1 MNPPFPPAAAPRSPL
16 PLAGEGQGEGRR
28 LLRFAALATL
38 LLSLT
43 ILPPAHAAESPSPQ
57 MSRLSGTMTPS
68 PEGMRAEKQL
78 DEWRFTEGE
87 AALTELERTQGA
99 TAEALYLRGY
109 AHFLAGDYA
118 AALVKLR
125 AGSDAAP
132 EDPNIK
138 SLGALAE
145 AADKAI
151 KGHREQRSPHFV
163 LRFPPEDAVLA
174 EYALETLESALAALK
189 ADLGFV
195 PQRPITVD
203 IYRSPSDLAAVST
216 LTEAEVQ
223 RTGTIALCK
232 WARLMATSPRALSYG
247 YPWLDTL
254 AHELVHYAVSSLTRD
269 QTPVWL
275 QEGLAKFLER
285 RWRDNPD
292 AKLPPAMQH
301 QLARALAT
309 GKLISFDRMHPSM
322 AKLPTAEDASLAF
335 AEVVTAIASLHAG
348 GGMEALRTAIT
359 AVRDGTD
366 AKTAVARAAGGSWGD
381 FERNWKAF
389 MVAQKYKT
397 FPGMDPVERKFR
409 KSSAIAS
416 QRGPSEDEEILSLT
430 SSARYLRLGNM
441 LLRRSR
447 AKAAAIEFEKGAKL
461 AGNSHW
467 IFDVKLGRT
476 YLALGQP
483 ERAIKAVESVR
494 GLQPELPWPH
504 FIAGRALLDS
514 GKPQEAIVALERS
527 LGTNP
532 FDPGVHC
539 ALHEAYQKIPE
550 TPAVSKRKERA
561 DHHCKEL
568 GKP

>member
-1 MNPPFPPAAAPRSPL
+1 MIPST
-16 PLAGEGQGEGRR
+16 EGV
-28 LLRFAALATL
+28 
-38 LLSLT
+38 
-43 ILPPAHAAESPSPQ
+43 
-57 MSRLSGTMTPS
+57 
-68 PEGMRAEKQL
+68 RAEKLL

-87 AALTELERTQGA
+87 AALAELERTQGG

-109 AHFLAGDYA
+109 ALFLAGDYGA
-118 AALVKLR
+118 SLAKLR
-125 AGSDAAP
+125 AGLDAAP

-145 AADKAI
+145 AAQKATS
-151 KGHREQRSPHFV
+151 GHREQRSQHFV

-174 EYALETLESALAALK
+174 DYALDTLESALASLK
-189 ADLGFV
+189 ADLGFE
-195 PQRPITVD
+195 PARPIRVD
-203 IYRSPSDLAAVST
+203 MYRSPSDLAAVST

-285 RWRDNPD
+285 RWRDMPD
-292 AKLPPAMQH
+292 AKLPPVMQH

-309 GKLISFDRMHPSM
+309 GKLIGFDRMHPSM

-335 AEVVTAIASLHAG
+335 AEVVTAIASLHAA
-348 GGMEALRTAIT
+348 GGMAALRTAVT

-366 AKTAVARAAGGSWGD
+366 ARTAVARASGGTWTE

-416 QRGPSEDEEILSLT
+416 QRGPSEDEEIMSLT
-430 SSARYLRLGNM
+430 APARYLRLGNM

-447 AKAAAIEFEKGAKL
+447 AKAAVIEYEKGAKL

-467 IFDVKLGRT
+467 LFDVKLGRT

-483 ERAIKAVESVR
+483 DRALKAVDGLR

-504 FIAGRALLDS
+504 LIAGRALLET
-514 GKPQEAIVALERS
+514 GKPIDAIAALERS

-532 FDPGVHC
+532 FDPSVHC
-539 ALHEAYQKIPE
+539 ALAEAYQKAPSSGQ
-550 TPAVSKRKERA
+550 AAQQERRA
-561 DHHCKEL
+561 RAERHCKEMAKEL
-568 GKP
+568 GGEPREGGPP